1 MSMIPNEP
9 VRARRARDNGRG
21 EGPRWGAGPG
31 RLSEEERAKII
42 ARLRWLATFLD
53 DAIEIPGLKARVG
66 WDAIIG
72 LIPGIG
78 DVASMGLSL
87 YIVYEAK
94 RLGTPRHVLAMMV
107 ANVAIDAA
115 VGSIPALG
123 DVFDMAFKANR
134 RNLKLMGL

>member
-1 MSMIPNEP
+1 MSMIPSEP
-9 VRARRARDNGRG
+9 VRARRAADGRG
-21 EGPRWGAGPG
+21 AAGE
-31 RLSEEERAKII
+31 RLSPAERERIV
-42 ARLRWLATFLD
+42 ARLRWLTAFLD

-72 LIPGIG
+72 LIPGVG

-134 RNLKLMGL
+134 RNLRLMGL

>member
-1 MSMIPNEP
+1 MSMIPSEP
-9 VRARRARDNGRG
+9 VRARRAAGGRG
-21 EGPRWGAGPG
+21 AGGEG
-31 RLSEEERAKII
+31 LSPADRERIV
-42 ARLRWLATFLD
+42 ARLRWLAAFLD

-72 LIPGIG
+72 LIPGVG

-134 RNLKLMGL
+134 RNLRLMGL

>member
-1 MSMIPNEP
+1 MSMIPSEP
-9 VRARRARDNGRG
+9 VKARRAAGSGRG
-21 EGPRWGAGPG
+21 EASGTG
-31 RLSEEERAKII
+31 RVSEAERAKII
-42 ARLRWLATFLD
+42 ARLRWLAAFLD
-53 DAIEIPGLKARVG
+53 DAIEIPGVKARVG

-72 LIPGIG
+72 LIPGVG
-78 DVASMGLSL
+78 DAVSMGLSL
-87 YIVYEAK
+87 YIVYEAR